1 MAKGHS
7 RGAAGGWRHGKTQ
20 AIRDEHGVIREYS
33 AGPQNVNLDGS
44 NYRGGQGAT
53 FSDIHKALAR
63 TGGFRTCPGR
73 VGIVGR
79 RNLAAAVILCLNTP
93 QMGDVSGRPVALV
106 DVLAI
111 VTGERA

>member
-63 TGGFRTCPGR
+63 AGAAGARRITGATRMRREPQTKGSLWGSRSGR
-73 VGIVGR
+73 VD
-79 RNLAAAVILCLNTP
+79 AVAST
-93 QMGDVSGRPVALV
+93 A
-106 DVLAI
+106 
-111 VTGERA
+111 